1 MIQPDKIIRSARK
14 TLSISID
21 AFGRLTV
28 RAPKK
33 CTEERIFA
41 FIREKESWILRKQAE
56 KQRENKLLPPDDLHG
71 YEFLLL
77 GKRTKIIVDDGKKV
91 GYDAEQ
97 NILYLPREKSKERLV
112 KWLKENAKRILSAV
126 TERKAQEMGVSYK
139 SVTITSAKTRWG
151 SCSGNNAIRYTFRL
165 LYCPKEVIDYVVV
178 HELAHTVQHNHSK
191 QFWMVVERF
200 IPDWKNRRKW
210 LKDHGI
216 LMEVF

>member
-21 AFGRLTV
+21 AFGRLIV

-77 GKRTKIIVDDGKKV
+77 GKKTKIIVDDGKTCS
-91 GYDAEQ
+91 
-97 NILYLPREKSKERLV
+97 ILR
-112 KWLKENAKRILSAV
+112 V
-126 TERKAQEMGVSYK
+126 TDDPMD
-139 SVTITSAKTRWG
+139 
-151 SCSGNNAIRYTFRL
+151 NL
-165 LYCPKEVIDYVVV
+165 
-178 HELAHTVQHNHSK
+178 
-191 QFWMVVERF
+191 VERASE
-200 IPDWKNRRKW
+200 
-210 LKDHGI
+210 I
-216 LMEVF
+216 LRNITAKE